1 MPERMSRLLALCVD
15 IDRTA
20 IQTYKRLA
28 SEEPDERL
36 RSCWERL
43 AGEEEPHARY
53 WSRLARTAD
62 EGLAPVLFDDP
73 DQAIAELGG
82 HVTAAITLLRG
93 GHALPGPDAQEEHN
107 DFRIAL
113 PSSPAAYLQL
123 KNGAFMRAFGGFAR
137 VWGCR

>member
-1 MPERMSRLLALCVD
+1 MSVKTVSNVVNDYEFVSQATRDKV
-15 IDRTA
+15 
-20 IQTYKRLA
+20 
-28 SEEPDERL
+28 
-36 RSCWERL
+36 
-43 AGEEEPHARY
+43 
-53 WSRLARTAD
+53 
-62 EGLAPVLFDDP
+62 

>member
-1 MPERMSRLLALCVD
+1 MERIETEVAVVG
-15 IDRTA
+15 A
-20 IQTYKRLA
+20 G
-28 SEEPDERL
+28 
-36 RSCWERL
+36 L
-43 AGEEEPHARY
+43 AGLSAARA
-53 WSRLARTAD
+53 LAA
-62 EGLAPVLFDDP
+62 EGVSFEVIEARDRVGGRPVNESIGDGK
-73 DQAIAELGG
+73 IAELGG

-93 GHALPGPDAQEEHN
+93 GPALPGPDAQEEHN

>member
-1 MPERMSRLLALCVD
+1 LLPDNPRVIARLVFLGNKEP
-15 IDRTA
+15 RP
-20 IQTYKRLA
+20 YRL
-28 SEEPDERL
+28 PD
-36 RSCWERL
+36 
-43 AGEEEPHARY
+43 
-53 WSRLARTAD
+53 
-62 EGLAPVLFDDP
+62 V